1 MSIVLKK
8 DNMQGAAAGVHT
20 TVTASDTVVTG
31 LREVWYAYATLGS
44 DAIAAAATVS
54 VAIPDQVAGGGT
66 IQVKTWTS
74 TQVAGTTFARSVYW
88 YAVGR

>member
-8 DNMQGAAAGVHT
+8 DNMQGAAAGVHS
-20 TVTASDTVVTG
+20 TVTASDTIVTG
-31 LREVWYAYATLGS
+31 LREVWYAYAVLGS
-44 DAIAAAATVS
+44 DPIAAAAQVG
-54 VAIPDQVAGGGT
+54 VAVPDQVAGGGT

-74 TQVAGTTFARSVYW
+74 AQVAATTFARTVYW

>member
-44 DAIAAAATVS
+44 DAIAAAATGECRHSRSSGGRRDHPGENV
-54 VAIPDQVAGGGT
+54 DLCAGSSDHVCRT
-66 IQVKTWTS
+66 
-74 TQVAGTTFARSVYW
+74 VYW